1 MNEEV
6 NIKVTQATQE
16 DEINRLKNELAE
28 AASTIRELS
37 AQLGQAKSNNNLDIN
52 AVIRNVVREEMQEI
66 DIWSYES
73 DIEDMARQAL
83 DVDDIAYDV
92 SQNFDIYDHT
102 DTIEEIAKQM
112 IANTDFEVLIK
123 D

>member
-1 MNEEV
+1 MSEEV

-28 AASTIRELS
+28 AAKYIRELS

-52 AVIRNVVREEMQEI
+52 AVIRNVVREEMKEI

-73 DIEDMARQAL
+73 DIEDMARQVL
-83 DVDDIAYDV
+83 DVDDIAEDV

-112 IANTDFEVLIK
+112 IANTDFEVSIK
-123 D
+123 N

>member
-6 NIKVTQATQE
+6 NIKVTQATQQ
-16 DEINRLKNELAE
+16 DEINRLKNEIAE
-28 AASTIRELS
+28 AAKTIRELS

-66 DIWSYES
+66 DIWQYES
-73 DIEDMARQAL
+73 DIQEMARETL
-83 DVDDIAYDV
+83 DIDDIAYDV

-112 IANTDFEVLIK
+112 IANTDFEVSIK
-123 D
+123 N

>member
-6 NIKVTQATQE
+6 NIKVTQATQQ
-16 DEINRLKNELAE
+16 DEINRLKNEIAE
-28 AASTIRELS
+28 AAKTIRELS

-66 DIWSYES
+66 DIYAYEEQIESMIRSYV
-73 DIEDMARQAL
+73 

-112 IANTDFEVLIK
+112 IANTDFEVSIK
-123 D
+123 N

>member
-6 NIKVTQATQE
+6 NIKVNPLS
-16 DEINRLKNELAE
+16 DEVIRLKNELAE

-66 DIWSYES
+66 DIWQYES
-73 DIEDMARQAL
+73 DIQEMARETL

-102 DTIEEIAKQM
+102 ATIEEIAKQA
-112 IANTDFEVLIK
+112 IADIDFEVSIK